1 MVHASKALTW
11 LAAPHVGAHLL
22 LLDGCHQDHVLRPCQ
37 LQKFKVQS
45 SFDALFGIYI
55 RSRVNYRYSLQQI
68 CIHVYREKRRN
79 KRRVRKQEGIV
90 RGKGKAGGR

>member
-11 LAAPHVGAHLL
+11 LAAPHVGAHP

-68 CIHVYREKRRN
+68 CIHVYRKKRRN